1 VRVVV
6 VGATGNVGTS
16 LLSVLAEDD
25 RIDSVVGVAR
35 RLPRLEVP
43 KVEWARAD
51 VASTDLEPIFRGADA
66 VVHLAWLIQPSRD
79 QALLR
84 RVNVEGSARVFHAVA
99 AAGVPALVYAS
110 SVGAY
115 SPGPK
120 EGRVDESWPVD
131 GVRTSFYSRHKAEV
145 ERLLDRFEQEQPDI
159 RVARM
164 RPGLIFKRDA
174 ASGIRRLFFGP
185 LLPSPLARRDLVRF
199 IPDLPGLRFQAVH
212 SLDVGDAYR
221 LAVVGD
227 AKGPFNLAAEPVLD
241 PATLGR
247 ILAARPVPMS
257 ARTARAALAAA
268 YGFRLHPT
276 PPGWLDLALS
286 VPLLDAGRA
295 KQELGWEPRRT
306 AEDALLD
313 LLEGLRE
320 RAGIDTPP
328 LAPDAGGPFRAR
340 EFATGVGARE
350 SHNASEGGGVM
361 FTKIETPQDLFAHK
375 LGATLKMEN
384 TVLEMLGELEEKAQS
399 DQLKQQFRHHADET
413 RQQIRNLEQ
422 AFSAIGVEPTENPC
436 PAIEGLEKEGQTM
449 IKQTDDS
456 LVDAVILA
464 GAAETEH
471 HEIAVYEGLITHAG
485 AMGHDDVVSL
495 LEENLEQEQH
505 TLEEVKKA
513 THQIAQQTA
522 GRAF

>member
-16 LLSVLAEDD
+16 LLAALAEDD
-25 RIDSVVGVAR
+25 RVDSVLGLAR
-35 RLPRLEVP
+35 RVPRLQVP

-51 VASTDLEPIFRGADA
+51 VASTDLEPLFRDADA

-84 RVNVEGSARVFHAVA
+84 RVNVEGSARVFDAVA
-99 AAGVPALVYAS
+99 AARVPALVYAS

-120 EGRVDESWPVD
+120 DDRVDESWPVD
-131 GVRTSFYSRHKAEV
+131 GVRTSFYSRHKSEV
-145 ERLLDRFEQEQPDI
+145 EKLLDRFEQEHPET
-159 RVARM
+159 RVARL
-164 RPGLIFKRDA
+164 RPGLIFKRGA
-174 ASGIRRLFFGP
+174 ASGIRRLFIGP
-185 LLPSPLARRDLVRF
+185 LLPSPLARREAVRF

-212 SLDVGDAYR
+212 SLDVGEAYR

-227 AKGPFNLAAEPVLD
+227 ASGAYNIAAEPVLD
-241 PATLGR
+241 PPTLGR
-247 ILAARPVPMS
+247 ILGARPVRMS
-257 ARTARAALAAA
+257 VAAARAALAAA
-268 YGFRLHPT
+268 YGLRLQPS
-276 PPGWLDLALS
+276 PPGWLDLAVS
-286 VPLLDAGRA
+286 VPLLDVARA
-295 KQELGWEPRRT
+295 REELGWEPKQT
-306 AEDALLD
+306 SEEAVLGLLG
-313 LLEGLRE
+313 GLAE
-320 RAGIDTPP
+320 RAGVDTPP
-328 LAPDAGGPFRAR
+328 LRPDTGGPLRIR
-340 EFATGVGARE
+340 EFVTGVGARE
-350 SHNASEGGGVM
+350 DLSNKREGGVM
-361 FTKIETPQDLFAHK
+361 ATIETPQDLFAFK

-399 DQLKQQFRHHADET
+399 DELKQQFRHHADET
-413 RQQIRNLEQ
+413 REQIRNLEQ
-422 AFSAIGVEPTENPC
+422 AFSAIGIEPTENPC
-436 PAIEGLEKEGQTM
+436 PAIEGLQKEGKDT
-449 IKQTDDS
+449 IKKTDDS

-495 LEENLEQEQH
+495 LEENLDQEQH

-513 THQIAQQTA
+513 TEKVAQQSA
-522 GRAF
+522 RVA